1 EAFFRASKT
10 GDTATLTRLLADG
23 VQMVSD
29 GGGKAT
35 AALNP
40 IFGQAKVLRLLEGLA
55 RKGGAQLPQLWRFC
69 HLNGLPA
76 VVSREE
82 GGIVQAA
89 ALDITEGRIT
99 RIYVVRNPDKT
110 RHLAH
115 LLV

>member
-1 EAFFRASKT
+1 
-10 GDTATLTRLLADG
+10 
-23 VQMVSD
+23 MVSD

-89 ALDITEGRIT
+89 ALDITEGRIN

-110 RHLAH
+110 RPLAH